1 VQGVSSGVL
10 AWALASVGVLS
21 LHASAVLPAAALTA
35 GAASLT
41 AGAASLEVQLPPGV
55 PLAGYGGFPRRAWIP
70 DFFGR
75 SPNTFWFNPSS
86 GVHDPLRV
94 RALAFE
100 SGGLRVVWLSAD
112 LVAVDPTMVAE
123 ARARLAD
130 LAGGP
135 VILIVSASHT
145 HSGPGAYASSAFWA
159 FVAADLESPA
169 VRKAILDGMEKA
181 AREALRRRAPALL
194 AWGKTTV
201 TGVAMSRLAQPLD
214 PELGLLKVMGADG
227 RPVALVWNYAV
238 HGTALGRVNSLLSG
252 DIMADAS
259 ARLERE
265 TGAPVLFVNGA
276 TGDVSPRQ
284 RGWPGVE
291 SAGAALASAALAAWR
306 TLPPGRDLTLSAVQS
321 QVSLPGPALS
331 VRNCTGRWVP
341 AAFRLGLGW
350 TLPSSADLTA
360 VRIGGTAWV
369 TVPGELQTRLGLDIK
384 TAGRRTFEETFVAGY
399 SNDYLGY
406 FLTRRDYG
414 QPSYIA
420 CGSFYG
426 ERGGETVRDAA
437 VELLGRLATMRGPN

>member
-1 VQGVSSGVL
+1 MSSGAL
-10 AWALASVGVLS
+10 AWALFTA
-21 LHASAVLPAAALTA
+21 AVLLPHTAAAVSA

-41 AGAASLEVQLPPGV
+41 AGAASLEVELPAGA

-70 DFFGR
+70 DFLGR
-75 SPNTFWFNPSS
+75 FPNTFWFNPSS

-94 RALAFE
+94 RALALE
-100 SGGLRVVWLSAD
+100 SGGLRVLWFSVD
-112 LVAVDPTMVAE
+112 LVAIDPTMVAE
-123 ARARLAD
+123 VRSRLAD
-130 LAGGP
+130 RGGEP
-135 VILIVSASHT
+135 PILIVSASHT
-145 HSGPGAYASSAFWA
+145 HSGPGAFANSAFWA
-159 FVAADLESPA
+159 LVAADRESPA
-169 VRKAILDGMEKA
+169 VRSVILDGMEKV
-181 AREALRRRAPALL
+181 AREALRRRAPAHL

-201 TGVAMSRLAQPLD
+201 TGVAMSRLDQPLD

-227 RPVALVWNYAV
+227 RPVALLWNYAI
-238 HGTALGRVNSLLSG
+238 HGTALGRANSLLSG
-252 DIMADAS
+252 DLMADAS
-259 ARLERE
+259 ARLEKE
-265 TGAPVLFVNGA
+265 TGSPVLFVNGA
-276 TGDVSPRQ
+276 AGDVSPRQ

-306 TLPPGRDLTLSAVQS
+306 TLPPGRDLTLRAVRS

-331 VRNCTGRWVP
+331 MRNCTGRWVP
-341 AAFRLGLGW
+341 AALRLGLGW
-350 TLPSSADLTA
+350 TLPSSAGLTA

-414 QPSYIA
+414 QPSYVA

-426 ERGGETVRDAA
+426 ESGGEIVRDAA
-437 VELLGRLATMRGPN
+437 VELLGRLAEKGPRG

>member
-1 VQGVSSGVL
+1 MSSGAL
-10 AWALASVGVLS
+10 AWALASVAVLS
-21 LHASAVLPAAALTA
+21 AHAAAALPAAALTA
-35 GAASLT
+35 AAS
-41 AGAASLEVQLPPGV
+41 SLEVQLPAGA

-70 DFFGR
+70 DFLGR
-75 SPNTFWFNPSS
+75 FPNAFWFNPSS

-100 SGGLRVVWLSAD
+100 SGGLRVLWLSVD
-112 LVAVDPTMVAE
+112 LVGVDPTMVAE
-123 ARARLAD
+123 VRSRLAD
-130 LAGGP
+130 PGGGLP
-135 VILIVSASHT
+135 TLIVSASHT
-145 HSGPGAYASSAFWA
+145 HSGPGAFAESAFWG
-159 FVAADLESPA
+159 FLAADRESPP
-169 VRKAILDGMEKA
+169 VRKAIVDGMERA
-181 AREALRRRAPALL
+181 AREAERRRAPARLS
-194 AWGKTTV
+194 WGKTTV
-201 TGVAMSRLAQPLD
+201 TGVATSRLDQPLD

-252 DIMADAS
+252 DLMAEAS

-276 TGDVSPRQ
+276 AGDVSPKE

-291 SAGAALASAALAAWR
+291 SAGATLASAALVAWR
-306 TLPPGRDLTLSAVQS
+306 ALPPGRDLTLNVVQS
-321 QVSLPGPALS
+321 QVSLPRPALS
-331 VRNCTGRWVP
+331 VHNCAGRWVP
-341 AAFRLGLGW
+341 GDVRIGLAGA
-350 TLPSSADLTA
+350 LPSASTLTA

-384 TAGRRTFEETFVAGY
+384 TAGRRGFDEAFVAGY

-414 QPSYIA
+414 RPSYVA

-426 ERGGETVRDAA
+426 ERGGEIVRDAA
-437 VELLGRLATMRGPN
+437 VELLGRLAGTRDRG

>member
-1 VQGVSSGVL
+1 
-10 AWALASVGVLS
+10 
-21 LHASAVLPAAALTA
+21 
-35 GAASLT
+35 
-41 AGAASLEVQLPPGV
+41 
-55 PLAGYGGFPRRAWIP
+55 
-70 DFFGR
+70 
-75 SPNTFWFNPSS
+75 TFWFNPSS
-86 GVHDPLRV
+86 GVHDPFRV

-100 SGGLRVVWLSAD
+100 SGGLRVVWLSVD

-123 ARARLAD
+123 VRARLAD
-130 LAGGP
+130 RGGEP
-135 VILIVSASHT
+135 PILIVSASHT
-145 HSGPGAYASSAFWA
+145 HSGPGAYGISAFWA
-159 FVAADLESPA
+159 LVAADRESPA

-181 AREALRRRAPALL
+181 ARDALRRRAPALL

-201 TGVAMSRLAQPLD
+201 TGVAMSRLDQPLD
-214 PELGLLKVMGADG
+214 PELGLLKVMGGDG
-227 RPVALVWNYAV
+227 RPVALLWNYAV
-238 HGTALGRVNSLLSG
+238 HGTALGRTNSLLSG
-252 DIMADAS
+252 DLMADAS

-276 TGDVSPRQ
+276 AGDVSPRQ

-306 TLPPGRDLTLSAVQS
+306 TLPPGRDLTLRAVRS
-321 QVSLPGPALS
+321 QVSLPGSALS

-350 TLPSSADLTA
+350 TLPSSAGLTA

-384 TAGRRTFEETFVAGY
+384 TAGRRTYDETFVAGY

-414 QPSYIA
+414 QPSYVA

-426 ERGGETVRDAA
+426 ESGGEIVRDAA
-437 VELLGRLATMRGPN
+437 VELLGRLAEMRPRG

>member
-1 VQGVSSGVL
+1 VSSGVF
-10 AWALASVGVLS
+10 AWALATMGVLS
-21 LHASAVLPAAALTA
+21 LHAAAPSHTA

-41 AGAASLEVQLPPGV
+41 AGADSIQVQLPPGA

-70 DFFGR
+70 DFLGR
-75 SPNTFWFNPSS
+75 FPNTFWLNPSS

-94 RALAFE
+94 RGLALE
-100 SGGLRVVWLSAD
+100 SGGLRVIWLSVD
-112 LVAVDPTMVAE
+112 LVAVDPSMVAE
-123 ARARLAD
+123 VRARLAD
-130 LAGGP
+130 LGGEP
-135 VILIVSASHT
+135 PILVVSASHT
-145 HSGPGAYASSAFWA
+145 HSGTGAYGTSAFWA
-159 FVAADLESPA
+159 FVAVDRESGA

-181 AREALRRRAPALL
+181 ARQALRRRAPVLL

-201 TGVAMSRLAQPLD
+201 TGVAMSRLDQPLD

-238 HGTALGRVNSLLSG
+238 HGTALGRANSLLSG
-252 DIMADAS
+252 DLMANAS

-276 TGDVSPRQ
+276 AGDVSPRQ

-306 TLPPGRDLTLSAVQS
+306 TLPPGRDLTLSAVRS

-331 VRNCTGRWVP
+331 VRNCTGRWAP
-341 AAFRLGLGW
+341 AAFQLGLGW
-350 TLPSSADLTA
+350 TLPSSAGLTA

-414 QPSYIA
+414 QPSYVA

-426 ERGGETVRDAA
+426 ESGGETVRDAA
-437 VELLGRLATMRGPN
+437 VELLGRLAEMRPRG

>member
-1 VQGVSSGVL
+1 MSSGAL
-10 AWALASVGVLS
+10 AWALATVAVLLS
-21 LHASAVLPAAALTA
+21 HAASALPAAALTA
-35 GAASLT
+35 AASSLELQLP
-41 AGAASLEVQLPPGV
+41 AGA

-70 DFFGR
+70 DVLGR
-75 SPNTFWFNPSS
+75 FRNTFWFNPST
-86 GVHDPLRV
+86 GVHDPFRV
-94 RALAFE
+94 RALVLE
-100 SGGLRVVWLSAD
+100 SGGLRVVWLSVD

-123 ARARLAD
+123 VRARLAD
-130 LAGGP
+130 LGGEP
-135 VILIVSASHT
+135 PILIISASHT
-145 HSGPGAYASSAFWA
+145 HSGPGAYGDSAFWA
-159 FVAADLESPA
+159 LVALDRESPA
-169 VRKAILDGMEKA
+169 VRSVILDGMEKA

-201 TGVAMSRLAQPLD
+201 TGVAMSRLDQPLD

-238 HGTALGRVNSLLSG
+238 HGTALGRANSLLSG
-252 DIMADAS
+252 DLMADAS

-276 TGDVSPRQ
+276 AGDVSPRQ
-284 RGWPGVE
+284 RGWLGVE
-291 SAGAALASAALAAWR
+291 NAGAALASAALAAWR
-306 TLPPGRDLTLSAVQS
+306 TLPPGRDLTLHAVRS
-321 QVSLPGPALS
+321 QMSLPDPALS
-331 VRNCTGRWVP
+331 VRNCTGRFMP

-350 TLPSSADLTA
+350 TLPGSAGLTA

-414 QPSYIA
+414 QPSYVA

-426 ERGGETVRDAA
+426 ESGGEIMRDSAI
-437 VELLGRLATMRGPN
+437 ELLDRLAKKGPRG

>member
-1 VQGVSSGVL
+1 MQGVSSGVL

-70 DFFGR
+70 DFLGR
-75 SPNTFWFNPSS
+75 FPNTFWFSPSS

-100 SGGLRVVWLSAD
+100 SGGLRVVWLSVD

-130 LAGGP
+130 LGGEP
-135 VILIVSASHT
+135 AILIVSASHT
-145 HSGPGAYASSAFWA
+145 HSGPGAYATSAFWA
-159 FVAADLESPA
+159 LVAADRESPA
-169 VRKAILDGMEKA
+169 VRKAIVDGMEKA
-181 AREALRRRAPALL
+181 ARDAERRRAPARLS
-194 AWGKTTV
+194 WGKTTV
-201 TGVAMSRLAQPLD
+201 TGVATSRLDQPLD
-214 PELGLLKVMGADG
+214 PELGLLKVMGGDG

-252 DIMADAS
+252 DLMAEAS

-276 TGDVSPRQ
+276 AGDVSPKE

-306 TLPPGRDLTLSAVQS
+306 ILPPGRDLTLNVVQS
-321 QVSLPGPALS
+321 QVSLPRPALS
-331 VRNCTGRWVP
+331 VHNCAGRWVP
-341 AAFRLGLGW
+341 GDVRIGLAGA
-350 TLPSSADLTA
+350 LPSASTLTA

-414 QPSYIA
+414 RPSYVA

-426 ERGGETVRDAA
+426 ERGGEIVRDAA
-437 VELLGRLATMRGPN
+437 VELLGRLAGTRDRG